1 MELSTLLGKMLV
13 FAVLMLI
20 GYLMARRGAIGPAF
34 TRTASSLVLNVFM
47 VGTIL
52 NSMIS
57 TGAERDL
64 SNLPEI
70 ILMTFMMTLIGYA
83 TAWLVTR
90 LVRIEPDNAPSFEI
104 LMGVGN
110 SMFIALP
117 IAGALYGAYAVFIV
131 SLSCIP
137 FNVFLYSYGVWRI
150 RGTESG
156 KLRVKDM
163 FSIPLI
169 ATLLGLLILVLD
181 LSVPKVIVD
190 IFSSLS
196 GATMPM
202 SMMVIGASL
211 GSVSLLDAFR
221 NPKLADSDPDFD
233 LGNLPFPHGRSG
245 SAYDMHDHRGI
256 SQRGHCLGDRYPV
269 RAGWCFRLGGS
280 SAQHDLLDCDH
291 SAADPDLFQT
301 RIRRNEHAYS
311 AE

>member
-221 NPKLADSDPDFD
+221 NPKLAILSSVRLILIPILTWVICRLLTDDPV
-233 LGNLPFPHGRSG
+233 LLMTCMIIAASPSAVIVSVIAIQYGRDGVFASEAVQHSTICSIVTIPLLIQLFSG
-245 SAYDMHDHRGI
+245 IG
-256 SQRGHCLGDRYPV
+256 
-269 RAGWCFRLGGS
+269 
-280 SAQHDLLDCDH
+280 
-291 SAADPDLFQT
+291 
-301 RIRRNEHAYS
+301 
-311 AE
+311 

>member
-1 MELSTLLGKMLV
+1 MEFSTLLGKMIV
-13 FAVLMLI
+13 FIALMLI
-20 GYLMARRGAIGPAF
+20 GYLLARRGVIGPAF

-52 NSMIS
+52 NSIIS

-70 ILMTFMMTLIGYA
+70 ILLTFVMTLIGYV

-90 LVRIEPDNAPSFEI
+90 VSGVDEANAPSYEI

-117 IAGALYGAYAVFIV
+117 IAGAIYGAYAVFIV

-137 FNVFLYSYGVWRI
+137 FNIFLYSYGVWRI

-169 ATLLGLLILVLD
+169 ATLIGLALVLTG
-181 LSVPKVIVD
+181 LPVPKVAVEL
-190 IFSSLS
+190 FSSLS

-211 GSVSLLDAFR
+211 GTVSLLDAFR
-221 NPKLADSDPDFD
+221 NPKLA
-233 LGNLPFPHGRSG
+233 LL
-245 SAYDMHDHRGI
+245 SAVRLI
-256 SQRGHCLGDRYPV
+256 LIPV
-269 RAGWCFRLGGS
+269 LTWAVCRFLT
-280 SAQHDLLDCDH
+280 
-291 SAADPDLFQT
+291 ADPVLLMTCVIIAASPSAVIVSVIAIQYGRDGVFASEAVQHSTICSMVTIPLLIEIFS
-301 RIRRNEHAYS
+301 RIS
-311 AE
+311 

>member
-13 FAVLMLI
+13 FAFLMLI
-20 GYLMARRGAIGPAF
+20 GYLMARRGVIGPAF

-83 TAWLVTR
+83 TAWIVTR
-90 LVRIEPDNAPSFEI
+90 LVRIEPANAPSFEI

-150 RGTESG
+150 RGTETG

-169 ATLLGLLILVLD
+169 ATLLGLLILLLN

-221 NPKLADSDPDFD
+221 NPKLAILSAVRLILIPILTWVICRFLTDDPV
-233 LGNLPFPHGRSG
+233 LLMTCMIIAASPSAVIVSVIAIQYGRDGVFASE
-245 SAYDMHDHRGI
+245 A
-256 SQRGHCLGDRYPV
+256 V
-269 RAGWCFRLGGS
+269 
-280 SAQHDLLDCDH
+280 QHSTICSIVTIPLLIQIF
-291 SAADPDLFQT
+291 S
-301 RIRRNEHAYS
+301 RIG
-311 AE
+311 

>member
-221 NPKLADSDPDFD
+221 NPNLAILSAVRLILIPILTWVICRFLTDDPV
-233 LGNLPFPHGRSG
+233 LLMTCMIIAASPSAVIVSVIAIQYGRDGVFASEAVQHSTICSIVTIPLLIQLFSG
-245 SAYDMHDHRGI
+245 IG
-256 SQRGHCLGDRYPV
+256 
-269 RAGWCFRLGGS
+269 
-280 SAQHDLLDCDH
+280 
-291 SAADPDLFQT
+291 
-301 RIRRNEHAYS
+301 
-311 AE
+311 

>member
-20 GYLMARRGAIGPAF
+20 GYLMARRGVIGPAF

-83 TAWLVTR
+83 TAWIVTR
-90 LVRIEPDNAPSFEI
+90 LVRIEPANAPSFEI

-150 RGTESG
+150 RGTETG

-169 ATLLGLLILVLD
+169 ATLLGLLILLLN

-221 NPKLADSDPDFD
+221 NPKLAILSAVRLILIPILTWVICRFLTDDPV
-233 LGNLPFPHGRSG
+233 LLMTCMIIAASPSAVIVSVIAIQYGRDGVFASEAVQHSTICSIVTIPLLIQLFSG
-245 SAYDMHDHRGI
+245 IG
-256 SQRGHCLGDRYPV
+256 
-269 RAGWCFRLGGS
+269 
-280 SAQHDLLDCDH
+280 
-291 SAADPDLFQT
+291 
-301 RIRRNEHAYS
+301 
-311 AE
+311 

>member
-64 SNLPEI
+64 SNLPKI

-221 NPKLADSDPDFD
+221 NPKLAILSAVRLILIPILTWVICRLLTDDPV
-233 LGNLPFPHGRSG
+233 LLMTCMIIAASPSAVIVSVIAIQYGRDGVFASEAVQHSTICSIVTIPLLIQLFSG
-245 SAYDMHDHRGI
+245 IG
-256 SQRGHCLGDRYPV
+256 
-269 RAGWCFRLGGS
+269 
-280 SAQHDLLDCDH
+280 
-291 SAADPDLFQT
+291 
-301 RIRRNEHAYS
+301 
-311 AE
+311 

>member
-70 ILMTFMMTLIGYA
+70 ILMTFVMTLIGYA

-90 LVRIEPDNAPSFEI
+90 LVRIEPANAPSFEI

-150 RGTESG
+150 RGTETG

-169 ATLLGLLILVLD
+169 ATLLGLLILLLN

-221 NPKLADSDPDFD
+221 NPKLAILSAVRLILIPILTWVICRFLTDDPV
-233 LGNLPFPHGRSG
+233 LLMTCMIIAASPSAVIVSVIAIQYGRDGVFASEAVQHSTICSIVTIPLLIQLFSG
-245 SAYDMHDHRGI
+245 IG
-256 SQRGHCLGDRYPV
+256 
-269 RAGWCFRLGGS
+269 
-280 SAQHDLLDCDH
+280 
-291 SAADPDLFQT
+291 
-301 RIRRNEHAYS
+301 
-311 AE
+311 

>member
-20 GYLMARRGAIGPAF
+20 GYLMARRGVNGPAF

-57 TGAERDL
+57 TGAELDL
-64 SNLPEI
+64 L
-70 ILMTFMMTLIGYA
+70 MTLIGYA

-90 LVRIEPDNAPSFEI
+90 LVRIEPANAPSFEI

-169 ATLLGLLILVLD
+169 ATLLGLLILLLN

-221 NPKLADSDPDFD
+221 NPKLAILSAVRLILIPILTWVICRFLTDDPV
-233 LGNLPFPHGRSG
+233 LLMTCMIIAASPSAVIVSVIAIQYGRDGVFASEAVQHSTICSIVTIPLLIQIFSG
-245 SAYDMHDHRGI
+245 IG
-256 SQRGHCLGDRYPV
+256 
-269 RAGWCFRLGGS
+269 
-280 SAQHDLLDCDH
+280 
-291 SAADPDLFQT
+291 
-301 RIRRNEHAYS
+301 
-311 AE
+311 

>member
-20 GYLMARRGAIGPAF
+20 GYLMARRGVIGPAF

-221 NPKLADSDPDFD
+221 NPKLAILSAVRLLLVPVLTWVICRFLTDDPV
-233 LGNLPFPHGRSG
+233 LLMTCMIIAASPSAVIVSVIAIQYGRDGVFASEAVQHSTICSIVTIPLLIQLFSG
-245 SAYDMHDHRGI
+245 IG
-256 SQRGHCLGDRYPV
+256 
-269 RAGWCFRLGGS
+269 
-280 SAQHDLLDCDH
+280 
-291 SAADPDLFQT
+291 
-301 RIRRNEHAYS
+301 
-311 AE
+311 

>member
-20 GYLMARRGAIGPAF
+20 GYLMARRGVIGPAF

-83 TAWLVTR
+83 TAWIVTR
-90 LVRIEPDNAPSFEI
+90 LVRIEPANAPSFEI

-150 RGTESG
+150 RGTETG

-169 ATLLGLLILVLD
+169 ATLLGLLILLLD

-221 NPKLADSDPDFD
+221 NPKLAILSAVRLILIPILTWVICRFLTDDPV
-233 LGNLPFPHGRSG
+233 LLMTCMIIAASPSAVIVSVIAIQYGRDGVFASEAVQH
-245 SAYDMHDHRGI
+245 STICSIVTIPLLIQLFAGI
-256 SQRGHCLGDRYPV
+256 G
-269 RAGWCFRLGGS
+269 
-280 SAQHDLLDCDH
+280 
-291 SAADPDLFQT
+291 
-301 RIRRNEHAYS
+301 
-311 AE
+311 

>member
-70 ILMTFMMTLIGYA
+70 ILMTFMMTLIGYV

-221 NPKLADSDPDFD
+221 NPKLAILSAVRLILIPILTWVICRFLTDDPV
-233 LGNLPFPHGRSG
+233 LLMTCMIIAASPSAVIVSVIAIQYGRDGVFASEAVQHSTICSIVTIPLLIQLFSG
-245 SAYDMHDHRGI
+245 IG
-256 SQRGHCLGDRYPV
+256 
-269 RAGWCFRLGGS
+269 
-280 SAQHDLLDCDH
+280 
-291 SAADPDLFQT
+291 
-301 RIRRNEHAYS
+301 
-311 AE
+311 

>member
-1 MELSTLLGKMLV
+1 MELSTLLGNMLV

-20 GYLMARRGAIGPAF
+20 GYLMARRGVIGPAF

-169 ATLLGLLILVLD
+169 ATLLGLLILLLD

-221 NPKLADSDPDFD
+221 NTKLAILSAVRLILIPILTWVICRFLTDDPV
-233 LGNLPFPHGRSG
+233 LRMTCMIIAASPSAVIVSVIAIQYGRDGVFASEAVQHSTICSIVTIPLLIQLFSG
-245 SAYDMHDHRGI
+245 IG
-256 SQRGHCLGDRYPV
+256 
-269 RAGWCFRLGGS
+269 
-280 SAQHDLLDCDH
+280 
-291 SAADPDLFQT
+291 
-301 RIRRNEHAYS
+301 
-311 AE
+311 

>member
-221 NPKLADSDPDFD
+221 NPKLAILSAVRLILIPILTWVICRFLTDDPV
-233 LGNLPFPHGRSG
+233 LLMTCMIIAASPSAVIVSVIAIQYGRDGVFASEAVQHSTICSIVTIPLLIQVFSG
-245 SAYDMHDHRGI
+245 IG
-256 SQRGHCLGDRYPV
+256 
-269 RAGWCFRLGGS
+269 
-280 SAQHDLLDCDH
+280 
-291 SAADPDLFQT
+291 
-301 RIRRNEHAYS
+301 
-311 AE
+311 

>member
-131 SLSCIP
+131 SLSCSP

-221 NPKLADSDPDFD
+221 NPKLAILSSVRLILIPILTWVICRFLTDDPV
-233 LGNLPFPHGRSG
+233 LLMTCMIIAASPSAVIVSVIAIQYGRDGVFASEAVQHSTICSIVTIPLLIQLFSG
-245 SAYDMHDHRGI
+245 IG
-256 SQRGHCLGDRYPV
+256 
-269 RAGWCFRLGGS
+269 
-280 SAQHDLLDCDH
+280 
-291 SAADPDLFQT
+291 
-301 RIRRNEHAYS
+301 
-311 AE
+311 

>member
-90 LVRIEPDNAPSFEI
+90 LVRIEPDDAPSFEI

-221 NPKLADSDPDFD
+221 NPKLAILSAVRLILIPILTWVICRFLTDDPV
-233 LGNLPFPHGRSG
+233 LLMTCMIIAASPSAVIVSVIAIQYGRDGVFASEAVQHSTICSIVTIPLLIQLFSG
-245 SAYDMHDHRGI
+245 IG
-256 SQRGHCLGDRYPV
+256 
-269 RAGWCFRLGGS
+269 
-280 SAQHDLLDCDH
+280 
-291 SAADPDLFQT
+291 
-301 RIRRNEHAYS
+301 
-311 AE
+311 

>member
-70 ILMTFMMTLIGYA
+70 ILMTFVMTLIGYA

-90 LVRIEPDNAPSFEI
+90 LVRIEPANAPSFEI

-156 KLRVKDM
+156 KLRVKDI

-169 ATLLGLLILVLD
+169 ATLLGLLILLLN

-221 NPKLADSDPDFD
+221 NPKLAI
-233 LGNLPFPHGRSG
+233 L
-245 SAYDMHDHRGI
+245 
-256 SQRGHCLGDRYPV
+256 
-269 RAGWCFRLGGS
+269 
-280 SAQHDLLDCDH
+280 
-291 SAADPDLFQT
+291 SAARLILIQILTWVICRFLTDDPVLLMT
-301 RIRRNEHAYS
+301 CMIIAASPS
-311 AE
+311 AVIVSVIAIQYGRDGVFASEAVQHSTICSIVTIPLLIQIFSGIG

>member
-90 LVRIEPDNAPSFEI
+90 MVRIEPDNAPSFEI

-221 NPKLADSDPDFD
+221 NPKLAILSAVRLILIPILTWVICRFLTDDPV
-233 LGNLPFPHGRSG
+233 LLMTCMIIAASPSAVIVSVIAIQYGRDGVFASEAVQHSTICSIVTIPLLIQLFSG
-245 SAYDMHDHRGI
+245 IG
-256 SQRGHCLGDRYPV
+256 
-269 RAGWCFRLGGS
+269 
-280 SAQHDLLDCDH
+280 
-291 SAADPDLFQT
+291 
-301 RIRRNEHAYS
+301 
-311 AE
+311 

>member
-20 GYLMARRGAIGPAF
+20 GYLMARRGVIGPAF

-70 ILMTFMMTLIGYA
+70 ILMTFVMTLIGYA

-90 LVRIEPDNAPSFEI
+90 LVRIEPANAPSFEI

-131 SLSCIP
+131 SISCIP

-150 RGTESG
+150 RGTETG

-169 ATLLGLLILVLD
+169 ATLLGLLILLLN

-221 NPKLADSDPDFD
+221 NPKLAI
-233 LGNLPFPHGRSG
+233 L
-245 SAYDMHDHRGI
+245 
-256 SQRGHCLGDRYPV
+256 
-269 RAGWCFRLGGS
+269 
-280 SAQHDLLDCDH
+280 
-291 SAADPDLFQT
+291 SAARLILIPILTWVICRFLTDDPVLLMT
-301 RIRRNEHAYS
+301 CMIIAASPS
-311 AE
+311 AVIVSVIAIQYGRDGVFASEAVQHSTICSILTIPLLIQIFSGIG

>member
-20 GYLMARRGAIGPAF
+20 GYLMARRGVIGPAF

-221 NPKLADSDPDFD
+221 NPKLAILSAVRLILIPILTWVICRFLTDDPV
-233 LGNLPFPHGRSG
+233 LLMTCMIIAASPSAVIVSVIAIQYGRDGVFASEAVQHSTICSIVTIPLLIQLFSG
-245 SAYDMHDHRGI
+245 IG
-256 SQRGHCLGDRYPV
+256 
-269 RAGWCFRLGGS
+269 
-280 SAQHDLLDCDH
+280 
-291 SAADPDLFQT
+291 
-301 RIRRNEHAYS
+301 
-311 AE
+311 

>member
-20 GYLMARRGAIGPAF
+20 GYLMARRGVIGPAF

-70 ILMTFMMTLIGYA
+70 ILMTFVMTLIGYA

-90 LVRIEPDNAPSFEI
+90 LVRIEPANAPSFEI

-150 RGTESG
+150 RGTETG

-169 ATLLGLLILVLD
+169 ATLLGLLILLLN

-202 SMMVIGASL
+202 SDDGHRRI
-211 GSVSLLDAFR
+211 
-221 NPKLADSDPDFD
+221 
-233 LGNLPFPHGRSG
+233 SG
-245 SAYDMHDHRGI
+245 L
-256 SQRGHCLGDRYPV
+256 CEP
-269 RAGWCFRLGGS
+269 AGCI
-280 SAQHDLLDCDH
+280 
-291 SAADPDLFQT
+291 P
-301 RIRRNEHAYS
+301 
-311 AE
+311 

>member
-20 GYLMARRGAIGPAF
+20 GYLMARRGVIGPAF

-150 RGTESG
+150 RGTETG

-221 NPKLADSDPDFD
+221 NPKLAILSAVRLILIPILTWVICRLLTDDPV
-233 LGNLPFPHGRSG
+233 LLMTCMIIAASPSAVIVSVIAIQYGRDGVFASEAVQHSTICSIVTIPLLIQLFSG
-245 SAYDMHDHRGI
+245 IG
-256 SQRGHCLGDRYPV
+256 
-269 RAGWCFRLGGS
+269 
-280 SAQHDLLDCDH
+280 
-291 SAADPDLFQT
+291 
-301 RIRRNEHAYS
+301 
-311 AE
+311 

>member
-221 NPKLADSDPDFD
+221 NPKLAILSAVRLILIPILTWVICRLLTDDPV
-233 LGNLPFPHGRSG
+233 LLMTCMIIAASPSAVIVSVIAIQYGRDGVFASEAVQHSTICSIVTIPLLIQLFSG
-245 SAYDMHDHRGI
+245 IG
-256 SQRGHCLGDRYPV
+256 
-269 RAGWCFRLGGS
+269 
-280 SAQHDLLDCDH
+280 
-291 SAADPDLFQT
+291 
-301 RIRRNEHAYS
+301 
-311 AE
+311 

>member
-70 ILMTFMMTLIGYA
+70 ILVTFMMTLIGYV

-221 NPKLADSDPDFD
+221 NPKLAILSAVRLILIPILTWVICRFLTDDPV
-233 LGNLPFPHGRSG
+233 LLMTCMIIAASPSAVIVSVIAIQYGRDGVFASEAVQHSTICSIVTIPLLIQLFSG
-245 SAYDMHDHRGI
+245 IG
-256 SQRGHCLGDRYPV
+256 
-269 RAGWCFRLGGS
+269 
-280 SAQHDLLDCDH
+280 
-291 SAADPDLFQT
+291 
-301 RIRRNEHAYS
+301 
-311 AE
+311 

>member
-1 MELSTLLGKMLV
+1 MELSTLLSKMLV
-13 FAVLMLI
+13 FVVLMLI
-20 GYLMARRGAIGPAF
+20 GYLLARRGVIGPAF

-70 ILMTFMMTLIGYA
+70 ILLTFVMTLIGYV
-83 TAWLVTR
+83 TAWAVTR
-90 LVRIEPDNAPSFEI
+90 LVRVEAANAPSYEI

-169 ATLLGLLILVLD
+169 ATLLGLVILLAD
-181 LSVPKVIVD
+181 ITVPKVMVD

-221 NPKLADSDPDFD
+221 KPKLAVLSAVRPILTWVICRFLTDDPV
-233 LGNLPFPHGRSG
+233 LLMTCMIIAAAPSAVIVSVIAIQYGRDGVFASEAVQH
-245 SAYDMHDHRGI
+245 STI
-256 SQRGHCLGDRYPV
+256 CSIVTIPLLIQI
-269 RAGWCFRLGGS
+269 FSRLG
-280 SAQHDLLDCDH
+280 
-291 SAADPDLFQT
+291 
-301 RIRRNEHAYS
+301 
-311 AE
+311 

>member
-221 NPKLADSDPDFD
+221 NSKLAILSAVRLILIPILTWVICRLLTDDPV
-233 LGNLPFPHGRSG
+233 LLMTCMIIAASPSAVIVSVIAIQYGRDGVFASEAVQHSTICSIVTIPLLIQLFSG
-245 SAYDMHDHRGI
+245 IG
-256 SQRGHCLGDRYPV
+256 
-269 RAGWCFRLGGS
+269 
-280 SAQHDLLDCDH
+280 
-291 SAADPDLFQT
+291 
-301 RIRRNEHAYS
+301 
-311 AE
+311 

>member
-20 GYLMARRGAIGPAF
+20 GYLMARRGVIGPAF

-211 GSVSLLDAFR
+211 GSVSLLDAFH
-221 NPKLADSDPDFD
+221 NPKLAILSAVRLILIPILTWVICRFLTDDPV
-233 LGNLPFPHGRSG
+233 LLMTCMIIAASPSAVIVSVIAIQYGRDGVFASEAVQHSTICSIVTIPLLIQLFSG
-245 SAYDMHDHRGI
+245 IG
-256 SQRGHCLGDRYPV
+256 
-269 RAGWCFRLGGS
+269 
-280 SAQHDLLDCDH
+280 
-291 SAADPDLFQT
+291 
-301 RIRRNEHAYS
+301 
-311 AE
+311 

>member
-1 MELSTLLGKMLV
+1 
-13 FAVLMLI
+13 
-20 GYLMARRGAIGPAF
+20 
-34 TRTASSLVLNVFM
+34 
-47 VGTIL
+47 
-52 NSMIS
+52 
-57 TGAERDL
+57 
-64 SNLPEI
+64 
-70 ILMTFMMTLIGYA
+70 MTFMMTLIGYV

-90 LVRIEPDNAPSFEI
+90 LVRIEPANAPSFEI

-117 IAGALYGAYAVFIV
+117 IAGAIYGAYAVFIV

-169 ATLLGLLILVLD
+169 ATLLGLLILLLN

-221 NPKLADSDPDFD
+221 NPKLAI
-233 LGNLPFPHGRSG
+233 L
-245 SAYDMHDHRGI
+245 
-256 SQRGHCLGDRYPV
+256 
-269 RAGWCFRLGGS
+269 
-280 SAQHDLLDCDH
+280 
-291 SAADPDLFQT
+291 SAARLILIPILTWVICRFLTDDPVLLMT
-301 RIRRNEHAYS
+301 CMIIAASPS
-311 AE
+311 AVIVSVIAIQYGRDGVFASEAVQHSTICSIVTIPLLIQIFSGIG

>member
-20 GYLMARRGAIGPAF
+20 GYLMARRGVIGPAF

-70 ILMTFMMTLIGYA
+70 ILMTFVMTLIGYA

-90 LVRIEPDNAPSFEI
+90 LVRIEPANAPSFEI

-131 SLSCIP
+131 SLCCIP

-150 RGTESG
+150 RGTETG

-169 ATLLGLLILVLD
+169 ATLLGLLILLLN

-221 NPKLADSDPDFD
+221 NPKLAI
-233 LGNLPFPHGRSG
+233 L
-245 SAYDMHDHRGI
+245 
-256 SQRGHCLGDRYPV
+256 
-269 RAGWCFRLGGS
+269 
-280 SAQHDLLDCDH
+280 
-291 SAADPDLFQT
+291 SAARLILIPILTWVICRFLTDDPVLLMT
-301 RIRRNEHAYS
+301 CMIIAASPS
-311 AE
+311 AVIVSVIAIQYGRDGVFASEAVQHSTICSIVTIPLLIQIFSGIG

>member
-90 LVRIEPDNAPSFEI
+90 MVRIEPDDAPSFEI

-169 ATLLGLLILVLD
+169 ATLLGLLILLLD

-221 NPKLADSDPDFD
+221 NPKLAILSAVRLILIPILTWVICRFLTDDPV
-233 LGNLPFPHGRSG
+233 LLMTCMIIAASPSAVIVSVIAIQYGRDGVFASEAVQHSTICSIVTIPLLIQLFSG
-245 SAYDMHDHRGI
+245 IG
-256 SQRGHCLGDRYPV
+256 
-269 RAGWCFRLGGS
+269 
-280 SAQHDLLDCDH
+280 
-291 SAADPDLFQT
+291 
-301 RIRRNEHAYS
+301 
-311 AE
+311 

>member
-1 MELSTLLGKMLV
+1 MELSTLLSKMLV
-13 FAVLMLI
+13 FVVLMLI

-83 TAWLVTR
+83 TAWIVTR
-90 LVRIEPDNAPSFEI
+90 LVRIEPANAPSFEI

-221 NPKLADSDPDFD
+221 NPKLAILSAVRLILIPILTWVICRFLTDDPV
-233 LGNLPFPHGRSG
+233 LLMTCMIIAASPSAVIVSVIAIQYGRDGVFASEAVQHSTICSIVTIPLLIQLFSG
-245 SAYDMHDHRGI
+245 IG
-256 SQRGHCLGDRYPV
+256 
-269 RAGWCFRLGGS
+269 
-280 SAQHDLLDCDH
+280 
-291 SAADPDLFQT
+291 
-301 RIRRNEHAYS
+301 
-311 AE
+311 

>member
-70 ILMTFMMTLIGYA
+70 ILMTFVMTLIGYA

-90 LVRIEPDNAPSFEI
+90 LVRIEPAKAPSFEI

-150 RGTESG
+150 RGTETG

-169 ATLLGLLILVLD
+169 ATLLGLLILLLN

-221 NPKLADSDPDFD
+221 NPKLAILSAVRLILIPILTWVICRFLTDDPV
-233 LGNLPFPHGRSG
+233 LLMTCMIIAASPSAVIVSVIAIQYGRDGVFASEAVQHSTICSIVTIPLLIQIFSG
-245 SAYDMHDHRGI
+245 IG
-256 SQRGHCLGDRYPV
+256 
-269 RAGWCFRLGGS
+269 
-280 SAQHDLLDCDH
+280 
-291 SAADPDLFQT
+291 
-301 RIRRNEHAYS
+301 
-311 AE
+311 

>member
-169 ATLLGLLILVLD
+169 ATLLGLLILLLD

-221 NPKLADSDPDFD
+221 NPKLAILSAVRLILIPILTWVICRFLTDDPV
-233 LGNLPFPHGRSG
+233 LLMTCMIIAASPSAVIVSVIAIQYGRDGVFASEAVQHSTICSIVTIPLLIQLFSG
-245 SAYDMHDHRGI
+245 IG
-256 SQRGHCLGDRYPV
+256 
-269 RAGWCFRLGGS
+269 
-280 SAQHDLLDCDH
+280 
-291 SAADPDLFQT
+291 
-301 RIRRNEHAYS
+301 
-311 AE
+311 

>member
-20 GYLMARRGAIGPAF
+20 GYLMARRGVIGPAF

-83 TAWLVTR
+83 TAWIVTR
-90 LVRIEPDNAPSFEI
+90 LVRIEPANAPSFEI

-156 KLRVKDM
+156 KLRVKDI

-169 ATLLGLLILVLD
+169 ATLLGLLILLLN

-221 NPKLADSDPDFD
+221 NPKLAI
-233 LGNLPFPHGRSG
+233 L
-245 SAYDMHDHRGI
+245 
-256 SQRGHCLGDRYPV
+256 
-269 RAGWCFRLGGS
+269 
-280 SAQHDLLDCDH
+280 
-291 SAADPDLFQT
+291 SAARLILIPILTWVICRFLTDDPVLLMT
-301 RIRRNEHAYS
+301 CMIIAASPS
-311 AE
+311 AVIVSVIAIQYGRDGVFASEAVQHSTICSIVTIPLLIQIFSGIG

>member
-20 GYLMARRGAIGPAF
+20 GYLMARRGVIGPAF
-34 TRTASSLVLNVFM
+34 TRSASSLVLNVFM

-70 ILMTFMMTLIGYA
+70 ILMTFVMTLIGYA

-90 LVRIEPDNAPSFEI
+90 LVRIEPANAPSFEI

-137 FNVFLYSYGVWRI
+137 FNVFLFSYGVWRI
-150 RGTESG
+150 RGTETG

-169 ATLLGLLILVLD
+169 ATLLGLLILLLD

-221 NPKLADSDPDFD
+221 NPKLAILSAVRLILIPILTWVICRFLTDDPV
-233 LGNLPFPHGRSG
+233 LLMTCMIIAASPSAVIVSVIAIQYGRDGVFASEAVQHSTICSIVTIPLLIQLFSG
-245 SAYDMHDHRGI
+245 IG
-256 SQRGHCLGDRYPV
+256 
-269 RAGWCFRLGGS
+269 
-280 SAQHDLLDCDH
+280 
-291 SAADPDLFQT
+291 
-301 RIRRNEHAYS
+301 
-311 AE
+311 

>member
-90 LVRIEPDNAPSFEI
+90 LVRIEPANAPSFEI

-110 SMFIALP
+110 SIFIALP

-221 NPKLADSDPDFD
+221 NPKLAILSAVRLILIPILTWVICRFLTDDPV
-233 LGNLPFPHGRSG
+233 LLMTCMIIAASPSAVIVSVIAIQYGRDGVFASEAVQHSTICSIVTIPLLIQLFSG
-245 SAYDMHDHRGI
+245 IG
-256 SQRGHCLGDRYPV
+256 
-269 RAGWCFRLGGS
+269 
-280 SAQHDLLDCDH
+280 
-291 SAADPDLFQT
+291 
-301 RIRRNEHAYS
+301 
-311 AE
+311 

>member
-20 GYLMARRGAIGPAF
+20 GYLMARRGVIGPTF

-70 ILMTFMMTLIGYA
+70 ILMTFVMTLIGYA

-90 LVRIEPDNAPSFEI
+90 LVRIEPANAPSFEI

-117 IAGALYGAYAVFIV
+117 IVGALYGAYAVFIV

-150 RGTESG
+150 RGTETG

-169 ATLLGLLILVLD
+169 ATLLGLLILLLN

-221 NPKLADSDPDFD
+221 NPKLAILSAVRLILIPILTWVICRFLTDDPV
-233 LGNLPFPHGRSG
+233 LLMTCMIIAASPSAVIVSVIAIQYGRDGVFASEAVQHSTICSIVTIPLLIQIFSG
-245 SAYDMHDHRGI
+245 IG
-256 SQRGHCLGDRYPV
+256 
-269 RAGWCFRLGGS
+269 
-280 SAQHDLLDCDH
+280 
-291 SAADPDLFQT
+291 
-301 RIRRNEHAYS
+301 
-311 AE
+311 

>member
-83 TAWLVTR
+83 TAWIVTR

-169 ATLLGLLILVLD
+169 ATLLGLLILLLD

-221 NPKLADSDPDFD
+221 NPKLAILSAVRLILIPILTWVICRFLTDDPV
-233 LGNLPFPHGRSG
+233 LLMTCMIIAASPSAVIVSVIAIQYGRDGVFASEAVQHSTICSIVTIPLLIQLFSG
-245 SAYDMHDHRGI
+245 IG
-256 SQRGHCLGDRYPV
+256 
-269 RAGWCFRLGGS
+269 
-280 SAQHDLLDCDH
+280 
-291 SAADPDLFQT
+291 
-301 RIRRNEHAYS
+301 
-311 AE
+311 